1 MLVEVRILLMTV
13 VTVGWVIVRVCAR
26 RLGVIVSHTLVAKL
40 VISAMAGGLVRSMMA
55 VVAVVVIIIAVAI
68 MAEVVV
74 VRIVVVEGSVL
85 VITGWSMVV
94 RAVAA
99 AAIGVS
105 VMTVASAAMMVIMTV
120 ASAAMMV
127 IMTVA
132 AASVV
137 NMIVD
142 VAAVIHVTVGL
153 RAVGL
158 NATVVLATVRGA
170 VVAAVR

>member
-1 MLVEVRILLMTV
+1 M
-13 VTVGWVIVRVCAR
+13 RVCAR

-40 VISAMAGGLVRSMMA
+40 VKNAMAGGLVRSMMA

-74 VRIVVVEGSVL
+74 VRIVVVEGSDL

-99 AAIGVS
+99 AAIGVI
-105 VMTVASAAMMVIMTV
+105 VMTV

-132 AASVV
+132 AASAV

-158 NATVVLATVRGA
+158 NAIEVLATVRGA